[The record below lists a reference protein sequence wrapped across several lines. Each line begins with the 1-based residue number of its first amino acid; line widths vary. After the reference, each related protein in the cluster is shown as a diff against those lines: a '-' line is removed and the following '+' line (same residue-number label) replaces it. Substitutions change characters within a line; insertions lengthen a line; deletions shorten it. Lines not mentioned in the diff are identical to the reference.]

1 MAHPLIEELGVVMDF
16 ADQRQLGWRLAE
28 LLPIPVHQKQ
38 QLLEIDNTSERL
50 RQIENLVVSVMQHN
64 SD

>member
-1 MAHPLIEELGVVMDF
+1 
-16 ADQRQLGWRLAE
+16 LAE